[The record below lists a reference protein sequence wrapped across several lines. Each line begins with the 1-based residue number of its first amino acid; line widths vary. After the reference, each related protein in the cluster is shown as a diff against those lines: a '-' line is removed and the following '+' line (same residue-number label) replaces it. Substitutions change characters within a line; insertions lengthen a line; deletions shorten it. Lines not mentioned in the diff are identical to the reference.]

1 MKSLIISVAIIALL
15 VGGVSWFSGS
25 GGRDATG
32 LGVIESGITFKEQAA
47 LTLQVTS
54 LGNSMRTLLAQGAVD
69 AVIAKPVLDDLD
81 RLHAE
86 VDEARKR
93 MSASS
98 SGAGIVDVWLR
109 QVNWDAFLKQ
119 EASFRAVAK
128 PAE

>member
-1 MKSLIISVAIIALL
+1 MKSLIISIAIIALL
-15 VGGVSWFSGS
+15 AGGVTWFSGGS
-25 GGRDATG
+25 GRDATG
-32 LGVIESGITFKEQAA
+32 VGVIESGITFKEQAA

-54 LGNSMRTLLAQGAVD
+54 LGNSMRTLIAQGAVD

-81 RLHAE
+81 RLHAD

-109 QVNWDAFLKQ
+109 QVNWDGFLKQ
-119 EASFRAVAK
+119 EEQFRALAK
-128 PAE
+128 